1 MGFLL
6 LHEAVADALSE
17 IEYIDFP
24 GVGRLEAFF
33 TDSFCPGA
41 EII

>member
-1 MGFLL
+1 L

-33 TDSFCPGA
+33 TDGLRSGA